1 MFNPISSRIFFSFAV
16 FLEVILGIITCYLL
30 DLYRCANRRSRPF
43 LSVEL
48 CNVSR
53 PARGHR
59 EVFLYFCDWQSA
71 VDEKYTD
78 EIQRIIH
85 RFNHRE
91 TGLRGFLK
99 HEQNPPP
106 FAPRPSVLR
115 SHTVRTKNII
125 KSKRV
130 MQWAPAA

>member
-1 MFNPISSRIFFSFAV
+1 MNPISSRIFFSFAV

-91 TGLRGFLK
+91 TGLR
-99 HEQNPPP
+99 N
-106 FAPRPSVLR
+106 
-115 SHTVRTKNII
+115 
-125 KSKRV
+125 
-130 MQWAPAA
+130 

>member
-1 MFNPISSRIFFSFAV
+1 LNPISSRIFFSFAV

-53 PARGHR
+53 PACGHW
-59 EVFLYFCDWQSA
+59 EVFLYFCDWQYA
-71 VDEKYTD
+71 VDEKYTN

-85 RFNHRE
+85 RFNHYER
-91 TGLRGFLK
+91 GLSYTK
-99 HEQNPPP
+99 Y
-106 FAPRPSVLR
+106 
-115 SHTVRTKNII
+115 TRTPTYMLILEYD
-125 KSKRV
+125 
-130 MQWAPAA
+130 